1 MNMPPGPGASYAG
14 GNILNLTPIYY
25 PPIASQWIASILI
38 VFAGAVANRFN
49 NTVRA
54 TFTNPIGF
62 FLTALTGIAAFHYG
76 FIPVSFAI
84 LFFLLMMWAAQISN
98 MEGFLNATNT
108 IDWVTNSKR
117 WYVEKVLKERPVA
130 IQEKDVATYPVEGAS
145 AQGSTN
151 GSS

>member
-1 MNMPPGPGASYAG
+1 MNPATNPGPLAG
-14 GNILNLTPIYY
+14 GNAFQLPPIWY
-25 PPIASQWIASILI
+25 PPVASKWIFTGLI
-38 VFAGAVANRFN
+38 VFAGSVAERFGPHIR
-49 NTVRA
+49 TV
-54 TFTNPIGF
+54 FTHPIGF
-62 FLTALTGIAAFHYG
+62 FLTAVAGIAIFQLGFPPGAFAVFY
-76 FIPVSFAI
+76 
-84 LFFLLMMWAAQISN
+84 FLLMMWATQISSK
-98 MEGFLNATNT
+98 EGYLNASNT